1 MTSEEVGYV
10 LSITTAPCR
19 EPNDPM
25 KVEDQSLKARNL
37 PASLLSVWNPL
48 QKSSMLKLAQECD
61 FLGPVPKT
69 HTGLSVQHRLHLNL
83 TFSFFFFRWPSRDA
97 LVTGIRVCTDS

>member
-1 MTSEEVGYV
+1 MTSEKVGYA

-37 PASLLSVWNPL
+37 SASLLSVWNPL
-48 QKSSMLKLAQECD
+48 QKPSMLKLAQECD
-61 FLGPVPKT
+61 FLGTVPKT
-69 HTGLSVQHRLHLNL
+69 HTGLSVQHRLHLIS
-83 TFSFFFFRWPSRDA
+83 T
-97 LVTGIRVCTDS
+97 